1 MRDQFDNYEK
11 RIMEKL
17 DREAEEIERRI
28 GEDPQAAKAVADDE
42 LDRKV
47 YARVKAYENAVAARN
62 GSGMDGEVC
71 AEETEDGRPAGLSDE
86 DWEAMRLGR
95 ELQRRRREEES
106 RKEAREKTRK
116 FVGRWKHIVA
126 AVAVLVLVAGLG
138 VNSIGGPNRVVEI
151 IELVIGGREI
161 SKVNSSTDD
170 VKLTTEQ
177 KEMEVYQQ
185 IKDELGI
192 DPVRIFGLPDGTIF
206 KKYEVDSEIRL
217 AQLVYLF
224 EERSITYLISDSYT
238 EELWSVDFEDDILEE
253 YSYINGKLDA
263 EIIEYELPD
272 SKVKRYVAQFEYKGV
287 YYQLTGTMEWDK
299 FEEILKNLHFPV

>member
-28 GEDPQAAKAVADDE
+28 GEDPQAAEAVVGDE

-47 YARVKAYENAVAARN
+47 YARVEAYENAVAARN
-62 GSGMDGEVC
+62 GSGMDGVVR
-71 AEETEDGRPAGLSDE
+71 AEETEDGRPEGLSDE

-106 RKEAREKTRK
+106 RKETREKTRK

-126 AVAVLVLVAGLG
+126 AAAVLALVAGLG

-170 VKLTTEQ
+170 VKLTTEEE
-177 KEMEVYQQ
+177 EMEAYQQ

-192 DPVRIFGLPDGTIF
+192 DPVRLLELPGGTKF
-206 KKYEVDSEIRL
+206 KYCEVDSEIYL
-217 AQLVYLF
+217 AQMLYEYGGKNV
-224 EERSITYLISDSYT
+224 SYLIDGSYT
-238 EELWSVDFEDDILEE
+238 EETWVTDVEDMIVDE
-253 YSYINGKLDA
+253 YPYVKGKLNAIITEYQLA
-263 EIIEYELPD
+263 ENDEKKYSAEY
-272 SKVKRYVAQFEYKGV
+272 EYKGI
-287 YYQLTGTMEWDK
+287 YYQLIGTMTWEE
-299 FEEILKNLHFPV
+299 FENILNNLYFPS

>member
-62 GSGMDGEVC
+62 GSGMDGVVR
-71 AEETEDGRPAGLSDE
+71 AEETEDGRPEGLSDE

-106 RKEAREKTRK
+106 RKETREKTRK

-126 AVAVLVLVAGLG
+126 GVTVLALVAGLG
-138 VNSIGGPNRVVEI
+138 INGIGGPNRVVEI
-151 IELVIGGREI
+151 MELAFGGREI
-161 SKVNSSTDD
+161 SQGNSSVDD
-170 VKLTTEQ
+170 VKLSREE
-177 KEMEVYQQ
+177 KEIEAYQQ
-185 IKDELGI
+185 IEDELGI
-192 DPVRIFGLPDGTIF
+192 DPVRLLELPDGVKF
-206 KKYEVDSEIRL
+206 EDCEVDSETRL
-217 AQLVYLF
+217 VRLMYLF
-224 EERSITYLISDSYT
+224 RDRSLTYLISDSYA
-238 EELWSVDFEDDILEE
+238 EELWSIDIEDKVLDE
-253 YSYINGKLDA
+253 YSYTRGKLNA
-263 EIIEYELPD
+263 VITEYELPE
-272 SKVKRYVAQFEYKGV
+272 SKEKRYVAKYEYKGI
-287 YYQLTGTMEWDK
+287 YYELIGTMEWDD
-299 FEEILKNLHFPV
+299 FEEILKYLYFPH